1 MRINK
6 YTTLKGKDD
15 IPELVKEVS
24 VNYPRYNSLGN
35 PEDIA
40 EMMNDIFHANKQT
53 EEVCHIICLNQKMKV
68 QGIFEVSRGTVNS
81 SCLNPREI
89 FMKALLCGAVG
100 IIVTH
105 NHPSG
110 DVSPSTED
118 INVTK
123 RIKQAGEIIGIGL
136 LDHII
141 IGESYYSFLS
151 NNML

>member
-6 YTTLKGKDD
+6 YTTLKGKDNV
-15 IPELVKEVS
+15 PELVKEVS

>member
-6 YTTLKGKDD
+6 YTTLKGKDNV
-15 IPELVKEVS
+15 PELVKEVS

-100 IIVTH
+100 IIVAH

>member
-6 YTTLKGKDD
+6 YTTLKGKDN
-15 IPELVKEVS
+15 IPELVKDFS
-24 VNYPRYNSLGN
+24 VNYSCEKLLHPD
-35 PEDIA
+35 DIT
-40 EMMNDIFHANKQT
+40 EMMNDIFKANKQT
-53 EEVCHIICLNQKMKV
+53 EEICHILCLNQKMKV

-89 FMKALLCGAVG
+89 FMKALLCGAVS
-100 IIVTH
+100 IIVVH

-110 DVSPSTED
+110 DAAPSKED

-123 RIKQAGEIIGIGL
+123 RIKKAGEVIGIGL

-141 IGESYYSFLS
+141 IGDGYYSFLE
-151 NNML
+151 NDLI

>member
-6 YTTLKGKDD
+6 YTTLKGKDNV
-15 IPELVKEVS
+15 PELVKEVS

-141 IGESYYSFLS
+141 ISESYYSFLS

>member
-6 YTTLKGKDD
+6 YTTLKGKDN
-15 IPELVKEVS
+15 IAELVKDFS
-24 VNYPRYNSLGN
+24 WNYSCEKLLHPD
-35 PEDIA
+35 DIT
-40 EMMNDIFHANKQT
+40 EMMNDIFKANKQT
-53 EEVCHIICLNQKMKV
+53 EEICHILCLNQKMKV

-89 FMKALLCGAVG
+89 FMKALLCGAVS
-100 IIVTH
+100 IIVVH

-110 DVSPSTED
+110 DTAPSKED

-123 RIKQAGEIIGIGL
+123 RIKKAGEIIGIGL

-141 IGESYYSFLS
+141 IGDGYYSFLE
-151 NNML
+151 NDLI

>member
-6 YTTLKGKDD
+6 YTTLKGKDN
-15 IPELVKEVS
+15 IPELVKDFS
-24 VNYPRYNSLGN
+24 VNYSCEKLLHPD
-35 PEDIA
+35 EIT
-40 EMMNDIFHANKQT
+40 EMMNDIFKANKQT
-53 EEVCHIICLNQKMKV
+53 EEICHILCLNQKMKV

-89 FMKALLCGAVG
+89 FMKALLCGAVS
-100 IIVTH
+100 IIVVH

-110 DVSPSTED
+110 DTAPSKED

-123 RIKQAGEIIGIGL
+123 RIKKAGEIIGIGL

-141 IGESYYSFLS
+141 IGDGYYSFLE
-151 NNML
+151 NDLI

>member
-6 YTTLKGKDD
+6 YTTLKGKDN
-15 IPELVKEVS
+15 IPELVKDFS
-24 VNYPRYNSLGN
+24 VNYSCEKLLHPD
-35 PEDIA
+35 DIT
-40 EMMNDIFHANKQT
+40 EMMNDIFKANKQT
-53 EEVCHIICLNQKMKV
+53 EEICHILCFNQKMKV

-89 FMKALLCGAVG
+89 FMKALLCGAVS
-100 IIVTH
+100 IIVVH

-110 DVSPSTED
+110 DTAPSKED

-123 RIKQAGEIIGIGL
+123 RIKKAGEIIVIGL

-141 IGESYYSFLS
+141 IGDGYYSFLE
-151 NNML
+151 NDLI